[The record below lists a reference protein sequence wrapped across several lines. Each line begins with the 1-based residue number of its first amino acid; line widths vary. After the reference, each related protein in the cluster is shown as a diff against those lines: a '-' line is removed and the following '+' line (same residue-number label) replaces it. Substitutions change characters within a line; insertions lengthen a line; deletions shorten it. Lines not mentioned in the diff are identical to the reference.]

1 MAATSDTLTRPRTP
15 TTPGVRRAGGRS
27 LGLGGDGIGTNSGGP
42 WFVLPFLV
50 VYALFAIWPVL
61 YGLGMSFFDVSL
73 VGGGSDFVGLANY
86 SELVGDSL
94 VWTTLW
100 HTVLFTV
107 LSTVPLVIIALAMAL
122 LVHTGVRGQWF
133 WRFVYFA
140 PFLLPVATVVLIWN
154 WLFQNDFG
162 LINGMLERVGLPTV
176 GWLTDADVALTSTVV
191 LTVWWTVGF
200 NFLLYLAALQAIPQQ
215 LYEAADIDGA
225 SGWRQLV
232 SITLPL
238 LKTTTALV
246 VVLQLLASLKV
257 FDQIYILFEG
267 SGGPEAAATP
277 ILQYVYDT
285 GFVNYRLGYAAAI
298 SYMFF
303 ALIIVFSLGQAW
315 FTTRR
320 ERTS

>member
-1 MAATSDTLTRPRTP
+1 MATPDTVTRLPA
-15 TTPGVRRAGGRS
+15 TPGARRAVGKAAGRS
-27 LGLGGDGIGTNSGGP
+27 GKGIGTNSGGP
-42 WFVLPFLV
+42 WFVLPFLL
-50 VYALFAIWPVL
+50 VYVAFAIWPIL

-73 VGGGSDFVGLANY
+73 VGGSSDFVGLENY
-86 SELVGDSL
+86 REMVGDDL

-100 HTVLFTV
+100 HTVLFTI
-107 LSTVPLVIIALAMAL
+107 LSTVPLVLIALIMAL

-162 LINGMLERVGLPTV
+162 LINGLLDKVGLPTI
-176 GWLTDADVALTSTVV
+176 GWLNDAGVALTSTVV

-215 LYEAADIDGA
+215 LYEAADLDGA
-225 SGWRQLV
+225 TGWRQLL

-238 LKTTTALV
+238 LKTTTVLV
-246 VVLQLLASLKV
+246 IVLQVLASLKV
-257 FDQIYILFEG
+257 FDQIYILFSG

-277 ILQYVYDT
+277 LLQYVYDT

-303 ALIIVFSLGQAW
+303 ALIVVVSLGQAW
-315 FTTRR
+315 FTSRR